1 MTVAFIYDHRY
12 YTKNKTVF
20 SSGAF
25 TSTSW
30 ERYLNHFEELTVV
43 GNLENI
49 KEVNHHELNPCNHP
63 KVDFQFVPAI
73 NSATGY
79 LSSFFTDSQELKDI
93 IKQHDACIIRMP
105 GLLSANAIKI
115 CKKLNKPFAV
125 EAVGCP
131 WDAYWNYGK
140 IQAKAIAPL
149 AFWQMKKW
157 LAKSPM
163 VLYVTK
169 EFLQGRYPTPGISTN
184 ASNVM
189 LPKMEQNILE
199 ARLGHL
205 KKNGNQKKLIFG
217 TVGKIDFK
225 TKGHHIAIEALAEY
239 KKHNPNFIWKVVGPG
254 DKSYL
259 NSLIKKADLEEN
271 VEIVGKLSSGDA
283 MMDFYDNIDVL
294 IHPSL
299 QEGLPRTVIE
309 AMSRAT
315 PVLASS
321 IAGIPELLPN
331 EYLHKPGKHSQL
343 LQQLTHISN
352 NQQGLQKMATENF
365 EKAKEYQAVTL
376 QKRRFDFFSKLRK
389 MAEK

>member
-1 MTVAFIYDHRY
+1 MRVAFIYDHKY
-12 YTKNKTVF
+12 YINNKKVY

-25 TSTSW
+25 TTISW
-30 ERYLNHFEELTVV
+30 RRYLTHFEELTVV
-43 GNLENI
+43 GNLEYKRINI
-49 KEVNHHELNPCNHP
+49 HELNSCTHP
-63 KVDFQFVPAI
+63 KVNFRFVPAI
-73 NSATGY
+73 NSATSY
-79 LSSFFTDSQELKDI
+79 LKSFFTDFQELKDI

-105 GLLSANAIKI
+105 GLMSANAIKI

-140 IQAKAIAPL
+140 IQARLIAPL

-157 LAKSPM
+157 IAKSPM

-169 EFLQGRYPTPGISTN
+169 DFLQSRYPTSGISTN

-189 LPKMEQNILE
+189 LSLMEENILA
-199 ARLGHL
+199 ARLDQSQNL
-205 KKNGNQKKLIFG
+205 SKNRQLFG

-225 TKGHHIAIEALAEY
+225 TKGHHIAIKALSEY
-239 KKHNPNFIWKVVGPG
+239 KKHNPNFTWKIVGPG
-254 DKSYL
+254 DKSYIS
-259 NSLIKKADLEEN
+259 NLIKQAGLEEN
-271 VEIVGKLSSGDA
+271 IEILGKLSSGEA
-283 MMDFYDNIDVL
+283 MMNFYDEIDLL

-321 IAGIPELLPN
+321 IAGIPELLPDK
-331 EYLHKPGKHSQL
+331 YLHNPGKHKQL
-343 LQQLTHISN
+343 LEQLINIQPQELQTMAQQ
-352 NQQGLQKMATENF
+352 NF
-365 EKAKEYQAVTL
+365 EKAKEYQAEIL
-376 QKRRFDFFSKLRK
+376 ERRRFEFFEKLK
-389 MAEK
+389 AKTLLHLK